1 MPVVNQSHAAPRVA
15 LVPPDPYGYVFVLA
29 EVDVASV
36 TTDVER
42 VEAVATAPELQ
53 STSRPRAALQEGTEP
68 VRTALSRLPTVRAV
82 SVFEAIL
89 FAQGSLDR
97 FAPRGTGGHP
107 ARYDSLFV
115 AETTTPAAAEA
126 LLSDATFTEL
136 VDRVRNVAA
145 PVRVFPAANV
155 KKIASVDRSAGGVF
169 LFNFFFADDTEALM
183 NIWDHTAGWWFVEGE
198 MKNSEL
204 MRPLRDSEYA
214 LVNNAR
220 WQDARGPAK
229 AFRSPNYWNF
239 VLANI
244 DANRATAMP
253 SLYRLLR

>member
-1 MPVVNQSHAAPRVA
+1 MPVVNQSQAAPKVT

-53 STSRPRAALQEGTEP
+53 STSRPRAAFQESTMP
-68 VRTALSRLPTVRAV
+68 VRTALSKLPTVRAV

-89 FAQGSLDR
+89 FAQRSLDR
-97 FAPRGTGGHP
+97 FAPRGAGVHS
-107 ARYDSLFV
+107 ARYDSV
-115 AETTTPAAAEA
+115 IVVETTTPAAAES
-126 LLSDATFTEL
+126 LLSEATFSEL
-136 VDRVRNVAA
+136 VQRVCSSGTWG
-145 PVRVFPAANV
+145 RVFPAANV
-155 KKIASVDRSAGGVF
+155 KKIASVDRSKGG
-169 LFNFFFADDTEALM
+169 E
-183 NIWDHTAGWWFVEGE
+183 
-198 MKNSEL
+198 
-204 MRPLRDSEYA
+204 
-214 LVNNAR
+214 
-220 WQDARGPAK
+220 

-253 SLYRLLR
+253 SLYRLLG